1 MFKEPVNVLISVPSL
16 PIFTPFCNTW
26 NSIKLPVITV
36 NDPVTTA
43 LFLTVNESAEDA
55 VAANKAYDALSAYDE
70 EAATCTYEAVFACK
84 ARDAEVALFAQLA
97 VPDRDPVTPFI
108 TTREFKLASEPD
120 TMTFFQFGILI
131 CSQLYTAVRY
141 IHLCRVYAYFPF
153 GPTWLWV

>member
-1 MFKEPVNVLISVPSL
+1 VPL
-16 PIFTPFCNTW
+16 TK
-26 NSIKLPVITV
+26 KL
-36 NDPVTTA
+36 
-43 LFLTVNESAEDA
+43 SAEDA
-55 VAANKAYDALSAYDE
+55 VAANVAYDAEIAFAVFVANDALVAVEALSAYDALSAYED

-97 VPDRDPVTPFI
+97 VPDRDPVTPF
-108 TTREFKLASEPD
+108 TTIREFKLASEPD